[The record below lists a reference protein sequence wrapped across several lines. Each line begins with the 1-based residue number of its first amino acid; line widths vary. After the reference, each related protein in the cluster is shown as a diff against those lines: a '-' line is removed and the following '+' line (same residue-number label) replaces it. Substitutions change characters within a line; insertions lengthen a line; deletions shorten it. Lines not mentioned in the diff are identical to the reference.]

1 MTEAIAAF
9 GTLLKIGDAATPEVF
24 TTIAEVTDIG
34 GITLSTATEDATNHS
49 SAGGFEEKIPTTLAV
64 GPVKFGINFVPTGP
78 THSYSTGLIKDWVN
92 KTKRNF
98 KLVFPDTGATTW
110 SFAAYV
116 TNVDI
121 KAPVKG
127 KLAADITLDVTGQP
141 TLSG

>member
-1 MTEAIAAF
+1 MTGAISAF
-9 GTLLKIGDAATPEVF
+9 GTLLKIGDGGSTEVF
-24 TTIAEVTDIG
+24 TAIAEVTDIG

-49 SAGGFEEKIPTTLAV
+49 SSGGFEEKIPTTLST

-116 TNVDI
+116 TGVDI

-127 KLAADITLDVTGQP
+127 KLAADITLDITGQP
-141 TLSG
+141 TLAG